1 MGFRDFWNRVTG
13 GDKLERVEEQL
24 EHDRAEQPEPVE
36 DYEGLK
42 DDVLLEERFGP
53 PMSDS
58 DR

>member
-1 MGFRDFWNRVTG
+1 MGFKEFWDRLTG
-13 GDKLERVEEQL
+13 GDKVQRVEEQL
-24 EHDRAEQPEPVE
+24 EADRAEEPEPVE

-42 DDVLLEERFGP
+42 DDVLMEERFGR